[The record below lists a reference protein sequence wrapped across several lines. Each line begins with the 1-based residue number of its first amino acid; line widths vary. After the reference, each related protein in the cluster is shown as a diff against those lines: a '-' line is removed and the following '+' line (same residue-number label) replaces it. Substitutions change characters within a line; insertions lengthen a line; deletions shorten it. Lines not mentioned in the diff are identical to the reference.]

1 MRISEQVASTEEP
14 VEVVLPAKELR
25 ERLDQVPSVADVSSD
40 SESVR
45 QRGRRVLESL
55 SKRVGI
61 RQLMSLILQ
70 RKRVR
75 SSLDAVPARMQL
87 VTNQAKLVLELVEDF
102 VDGRY
107 RKLPWHSLVFASG
120 ALLYTVSPA
129 DVLPDFL
136 PLVGALDDMAVLSLA
151 MRWLQ
156 KDLKAYCEF
165 KGYDPAQYF
174 EMNAS

>member
-1 MRISEQVASTEEP
+1 MTNGEMIGGEAGAAGMGAVP
-14 VEVVLPAKELR
+14 FKELR
-25 ERLDQVPSVADVSSD
+25 EKLDSVPPIAEAEAQQASARHRVL
-40 SESVR
+40 
-45 QRGRRVLESL
+45 RVLESL

-61 RQLMSLILQ
+61 RQLLRLAMH

-75 SSLDAVPARMQL
+75 ASLDAVPARMQL

-102 VDGRY
+102 IDGRY
-107 RKLPWHSLVFASG
+107 RKIPWHSLVVASG
-120 ALLYTVSPA
+120 ALLYSVSPA
-129 DVLPDFL
+129 DVVPDFL

-165 KGYDPAQYF
+165 KGYDTARYF
-174 EMNAS
+174 ETS